1 VLILTAAVS
10 LASSLKVIVIVVG
23 NMVICYHTIFT
34 ISTRHENIR
43 KIFLHHTVLSG
54 GTSETLGVLLVV
66 L

>member
-1 VLILTAAVS
+1 MLVLTAAVNLATS
-10 LASSLKVIVIVVG
+10 LNVIVIVVG

-34 ISTRHENIR
+34 ISERHENIR
-43 KIFLHHTVLSG
+43 NIFLHHIVLSG